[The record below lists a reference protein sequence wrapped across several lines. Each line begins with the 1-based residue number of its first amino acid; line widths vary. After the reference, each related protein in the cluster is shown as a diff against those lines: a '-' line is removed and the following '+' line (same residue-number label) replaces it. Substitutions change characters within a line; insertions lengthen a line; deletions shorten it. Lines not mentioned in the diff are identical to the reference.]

1 MNKNLTKE
9 GSISFWIRL
18 KNNPPFSD
26 PESNIKFMHKQDV
39 GGVLLTILKEKSVM
53 RVVVENSKYGV
64 ARLESDIS
72 KLLTQDMMV
81 ALTWTPDSVKFYIN
95 GALVSESVYA

>member
-1 MNKNLTKE
+1 MNKDLTKE
-9 GSISFWIRL
+9 GSISFWIRI

-26 PESNIKFMHKQDV
+26 PESNIKFMHKQDI
-39 GGVLLTILKEKSVM
+39 GGILLTILKEKSVI

-72 KLLTQDMMV
+72 KYLSQDMMV
-81 ALTWTPDSVKFYIN
+81 ALTWTSESVKFYLN
-95 GALVSESVYA
+95 GAPVSESVYV